1 MREALTFLAGLLVAA
16 LLAALLGPGFVDWRE
31 YRPHFEQR
39 ISAALGVETRVAGE
53 IGLRLLPS
61 PRLMLGQVRLGSS
74 ESEASSASIETLT
87 VELAL
92 APLAR
97 GEFRLVEAEADG
109 LTLNLVADEDGAI
122 NLPVRRGTGLP
133 SETAIDRLA
142 IRRAALIWR
151 EPGKA
156 AQTLAPV
163 SLDVSA
169 VSLAGP
175 WRVEG
180 EIAGASVRFATGAAE
195 TDGRLRT
202 KGTVTGEQVQVGFDG
217 ALILPAAES
226 KVRPGLEG
234 SFTIAPGG
242 AVSLAGRVSGDSRRL
257 DFSALAVEIAGGA
270 ARLEGEGS
278 FNPGGGHGSVQLK
291 ARRLDADALVEALA
305 QRPGYERA
313 FQALPG
319 ALDLSLELDQIAWRG
334 EDFSGFALRGKLDE
348 SGLDAATATV
358 KIANAVLDARGAL
371 DGQGFR
377 GTVEAKAPDARRAA
391 LALARL
397 GLEAGLAD
405 SFAAL
410 RSLDGAAALDWSS
423 ERLAVTQVTA
433 RAGSGPRLEGS
444 GALTRDRLDA
454 KLTLNGLDLATLP
467 LGDSLNA
474 LTGRRDLALDLTLN
488 GARYRASPP
497 GSARLALTRQGMDWR
512 LSRLAVDGFG
522 GVKVE
527 GEGALLPGGGEIS
540 GRVRAPRFAA
550 LTALA
555 GPLLPE
561 GFRRVLPRI
570 EDGLAGI
577 DAGFKLAR
585 APNGET
591 SVVAEGSAQAGR
603 LSLNGKLDAAGQW
616 NGGDVKVSL
625 DDRRRAFAAFGLP
638 RPARGGSGELSLG
651 FGANGPVGS
660 LSGPGLMLV
669 LEGAGSA
676 ARLSLQADG
685 PDQVLPDGLA
695 RLVPEGVLDASG
707 RVSLGEEARLDD
719 LVVNAGGKAARGALT
734 FSAERGIGGRLE
746 LPYLALQPALA
757 AVIGQAQPVA
767 GSQWSPSRFH
777 GATGLGEVRLALN
790 AERLDL
796 TDRIALTKA
805 RLDLV
810 AGPDGLVLDNLRGNH
825 AGGEVSGRLTARRE
839 GGLAQLAG
847 KLAWN
852 GLDLA
857 VLTKGALTGKLSGSF
872 EAGGSGES
880 PARLIA
886 ALGGAGSISV
896 SGAGMARF
904 DPAAISKVIAATG
917 DDASESETGR
927 LQDRIGE
934 ALEKASW
941 PLGDVT
947 IPFTQAAGV
956 LRVSPVS
963 VERAGLKADA
973 TGLVDWR
980 AMTTDLRLNLRPL
993 GAAPKGWP
1001 EQLPQIG
1008 VAWRGPLEAPRR
1020 ETDVGALSNVVAAR
1034 ALAREIERVEAF
1046 EADQRER
1053 AMNVRRLRAEREL
1066 RENERKLAEF
1076 LKAEEERRIAEEK
1089 RAEEARK
1096 AEEARLAEEARKADV
1111 ARKAE
1116 EARLAEEAR
1125 KAEIARR
1132 AEEARQVEEARR
1144 AEIARRL
1151 EEARVVEE
1159 ARKLEAAKRLED
1171 ARRVEEERRR
1181 ADEDKRRAEAE
1192 ERARQAAIRAAIEG
1206 RPGPMILQGAPP
1218 SYIPGDPPGYG
1229 RPRGEAPP
1237 LPPPLDIQSVP
1248 RPLSRSPLQN

>member
-1 MREALTFLAGLLVAA
+1 MREALTLLAGLLVAA

-31 YRPHFEQR
+31 YRPHFERR

-61 PRLMLGQVRLGSS
+61 PRLVLGQVRLGSS
-74 ESEASSASIETLT
+74 GNAASAATIETLT
-87 VELAL
+87 AELAL

-109 LTLNLVADEDGAI
+109 LTLNLVADETGAI
-122 NLPVRRGTGLP
+122 ALPAREGTGLP

-142 IRRAALIWR
+142 IRRSAVIWR

-156 AQTLAPV
+156 AQTLAPISV
-163 SLDVSA
+163 DVSA
-169 VSLAGP
+169 VALHGP

-180 EIAGASVRFATGAAE
+180 EIAGSSLRFATGAIEA
-195 TDGRLRT
+195 DGRLRT
-202 KGTVTGEQVQVGFDG
+202 KASVTGEQTQFGFDG
-217 ALILPAAES
+217 SLILAGAEQS
-226 KVRPGLEG
+226 VRPGLDG
-234 SFTIAPGG
+234 GFTIAPGG

-257 DFSALAVEIAGGA
+257 DFSSLAIEIAGGA

-278 FNPGGGHGSVQLK
+278 FNPADSKGSLQLK
-291 ARRLDADALVEALA
+291 ARRLDADVLTEALA
-305 QRPGYERA
+305 QRPGYQRA
-313 FQALPG
+313 LQALPG
-319 ALDLSLELDQIAWRG
+319 PVELSLDLDQIVWRG
-334 EDFSGFALRGKLDE
+334 EDFSGFALRGKLDGD
-348 SGLDAATATV
+348 GLDAGSATV
-358 KIANAVLDARGAL
+358 RIANAVLEARGAL

-391 LALARL
+391 LALTRL
-397 GLEAGLAD
+397 GVEAGLAD

-410 RSLDGAAALDWSS
+410 RSVDGTAALDWSD
-423 ERLAVTQVTA
+423 ERLAITRMSA

-444 GALTRDRLDA
+444 GAITPGRLDA
-454 KLTLNGLDLATLP
+454 KLTVNGLDLSTLP
-467 LGDSLNA
+467 AGDSLNA
-474 LTGRRDLALDLTLN
+474 LAGRRDLSLDLTLN
-488 GARYRASPP
+488 GLRYLSTPP
-497 GSARLALTRQGMDWR
+497 GSARLALTRQGSDWR
-512 LSRLAVDGFG
+512 LTRLAVDGFG

-527 GEGALLPGGGEIS
+527 GEGALLPGGGEIA

-577 DAGFKLAR
+577 DASFRLAR

-591 SVVAEGSAQAGR
+591 SVVADGSAQAGR
-603 LSLNGKLDAAGQW
+603 LSLNGKLNATGQW
-616 NGGDVKVSL
+616 SGGDVKLSL

-651 FGANGPVGS
+651 FGPNGPVGS
-660 LSGPGLMLV
+660 LAGPGLMLV
-669 LEGAGSA
+669 LEGAGGG

-695 RLVPEGVLDASG
+695 RLVPDGVLDASG
-707 RVSLGEEARLDD
+707 RVSFGDEARLDD
-719 LVVNAGGKAARGALT
+719 LVVNAGGKAARGTLS
-734 FSAERGIGGRLE
+734 FSAERGIGGRLD
-746 LPYLALQPALA
+746 LPYIALQPALA

-767 GSQWSPSRFH
+767 GSQWSPSRFQ
-777 GATGLGEVRLALN
+777 GATGLGEVRLALS
-790 AERLDL
+790 AERFDL
-796 TDRIALTKA
+796 TDRIALAKA
-805 RLDLV
+805 RLDLA
-810 AGPDGLVLDNLRGNH
+810 AGPDGLVLDNLRGSH

-839 GGLAQLAG
+839 GGLAQITGRLG
-847 KLAWN
+847 LT

-857 VLTKGALTGKLSGSF
+857 SLTKGALTGKLSGSF

-896 SGAGMARF
+896 AGAGMARF

-934 ALEKASW
+934 ALEKGSW

-963 VERAGLKADA
+963 IERAGLRADA

-980 AMTTDLRLNLRPL
+980 AMTADLRLNLRPL

-1001 EQLPQIG
+1001 EQLPQVG
-1008 VAWRGPLEAPRR
+1008 VAWRGPLDAPRR

-1053 AMNVRRLRAEREL
+1053 AMHIRRLRAEREL

-1096 AEEARLAEEARKADV
+1096 AEEARLAEEARRAEA

-1132 AEEARQVEEARR
+1132 AEEARQAEEARR

-1151 EEARVVEE
+1151 EEARIAEE
-1159 ARKLEAAKRLED
+1159 ARKAEIAKRQEELRKAED
-1171 ARRVEEERRR
+1171 ERR
-1181 ADEDKRRAEAE
+1181 KAEAE

-1237 LPPPLDIQSVP
+1237 LPPPLDIQPVP

>member
-1 MREALTFLAGLLVAA
+1 VREALTFLAGLLVAA

-39 ISAALGVETRVAGE
+39 IGAALGVDTRVAGE

-61 PRLMLGQVRLGSS
+61 PRLVLGQVRLGSG
-74 ESEASSASIETLT
+74 EAGASGATIETLT
-87 VELAL
+87 AELAL

-97 GEFRLVEAEADG
+97 GEFRLVEAVADG
-109 LTLNLVADEDGAI
+109 LTLNLIADETGAI
-122 NLPVRRGTGLP
+122 ALPVRQGTGLP
-133 SETAIDRLA
+133 AETAIDRLA
-142 IRRAALIWR
+142 IRRSALIWR

-156 AQTLAPV
+156 AQTLAPISV
-163 SLDVSA
+163 DVSA
-169 VSLAGP
+169 VSLHGP

-180 EIAGASVRFATGAAE
+180 EIAGSSVRFVTGAVEA
-195 TDGRLRT
+195 DGRLRT
-202 KGTVTGEQVQVGFDG
+202 KVSVTGEQAQFGFDG
-217 ALILPAAES
+217 SLILGATEGR
-226 KVRPGLEG
+226 VRPGLEG
-234 SFTIAPGG
+234 GFTMAPGG

-257 DFSALAVEIAGGA
+257 DFAGLAVDIAGGA

-278 FNPGGGHGSVQLK
+278 FNPADSTGSVQLK
-291 ARRLDADALVEALA
+291 ARRLDADALIEALA
-305 QRPGYERA
+305 QRPGYQRA
-313 FQALPG
+313 LQALPG
-319 ALDLSLELDQIAWRG
+319 QVDFSLELDQIAWRG
-334 EDFSGFALRGKLDE
+334 EDFSGFALRGKLDGD
-348 SGLDAATATV
+348 GLDAGSATV
-358 KIANAVLDARGAL
+358 RIANAVLDARGAL

-397 GLEAGLAD
+397 GVEAGLAD

-410 RSLDGAAALDWSS
+410 RSFDGTAVLDWSN
-423 ERLAVTQVTA
+423 EQLAVTRLTA

-444 GALTRDRLDA
+444 GALTSGRLDA
-454 KLTLNGLDLATLP
+454 KLTLNGLDLSTLP
-467 LGDSLNA
+467 PGDSLNA
-474 LTGRRDLALDLTLN
+474 LTGRRDLSLDLTLN
-488 GARYRASPP
+488 GLRYLSAPP
-497 GSARLALTRQGMDWR
+497 GSARLALTRQGSDWR

-527 GEGALLPGGGEIS
+527 GEGALLPGGGEIA

-561 GFRRVLPRI
+561 GLRRVLPRI

-577 DAGFKLAR
+577 DTGFKLAR
-585 APNGET
+585 ASNGET
-591 SVVAEGSAQAGR
+591 SVIAEGSAQAGR
-603 LSLNGKLDAAGQW
+603 LALNGKLDAAGQW
-616 NGGDVKVSL
+616 SGGDVKLSL

-638 RPARGGSGELSLG
+638 RPARGGPGELTLG
-651 FGANGPVGS
+651 FGAAGPVGS
-660 LSGPGLMLV
+660 LAGPGLMLV
-669 LEGAGSA
+669 LEGAGDA
-676 ARLSLQADG
+676 ARLNLQADG
-685 PDQVLPDGLA
+685 PGQVLPEGLA
-695 RLVPEGVLDASG
+695 RLVPDGLLDAHG
-707 RVSLGEEARLDD
+707 RVSFGEEARLDD
-719 LVVNAGGKAARGALT
+719 LVVNAGGKAARGALS
-734 FSAERGIGGRLE
+734 FSAERGIGGKLD
-746 LPYLALQPALA
+746 LPFLALQPLLST
-757 AVIGQAQPVA
+757 VLGQAQPIS
-767 GSQWSPSRFH
+767 GSQWSPSRFQ
-777 GATGLGEVRLALN
+777 GGTALGEIRLALG
-790 AERLDL
+790 ADRFEL
-796 TDRIALTKA
+796 TDRIALSKA
-805 RLDLV
+805 RFDLS
-810 AGPDGLVLDNLRGNH
+810 AGPDGLTLDNLRGGH
-825 AGGEVSGRLTARRE
+825 AGGEVSGRLTLRRE
-839 GGLAQLAG
+839 GGLAQVAG
-847 KLAWN
+847 KLGLA
-852 GLDLA
+852 GLDLST
-857 VLTKGALTGKLSGSF
+857 LTRGALTGRLSGSF

-904 DPAAISKVIAATG
+904 DPSAISKVIAATG
-917 DDASESETGR
+917 EDASESETDR
-927 LQDRIGE
+927 LQDRIGA

-963 VERAGLKADA
+963 VERAGLRAEA

-1001 EQLPQIG
+1001 EQLPQVG
-1008 VAWRGPLEAPRR
+1008 VAWRGPLEAPKR

-1076 LKAEEERRIAEEK
+1076 VKAEEERRIAEEK

-1096 AEEARLAEEARKADV
+1096 AEEARLAEEARRAEV

-1116 EARLAEEAR
+1116 EARLAEEVR

-1144 AEIARRL
+1144 AEVARRL
-1151 EEARVVEE
+1151 EEARVAEE
-1159 ARKLEAAKRLED
+1159 ARKLEGEKRAED

-1181 ADEDKRRAEAE
+1181 ADEDKRKAEAE

-1206 RPGPMILQGAPP
+1206 RPGPMIMQGAPP
-1218 SYIPGDPPGYG
+1218 SYIPGDPYV

>member
-1 MREALTFLAGLLVAA
+1 MREALTLLAGLLVAA

-61 PRLMLGQVRLGSS
+61 PRLTLGEVRLGSGG
-74 ESEASSASIETLT
+74 SEASSAGIEKLT
-87 VELAL
+87 TELAL

-109 LTLNLVADEDGAI
+109 LTLNLVADESGAI
-122 NLPVRRGTGLP
+122 ALPTRQGTGLP

-142 IRRAALIWR
+142 IRRSAVIWR
-151 EPGKA
+151 EPGKP
-156 AQTLAPV
+156 AQTLAPISV
-163 SLDVSA
+163 DVSA
-169 VSLAGP
+169 VALHGP

-180 EIAGASVRFATGAAE
+180 EVAGSSLRFATGAVEA
-195 TDGRLRT
+195 DGRLRT
-202 KGTVTGEQVQVGFDG
+202 KASVTGDQTQFGFDG
-217 ALILPAAES
+217 SLILGGAE
-226 KVRPGLEG
+226 RIRLGLEG
-234 SFTIAPGG
+234 GFTIAPGG
-242 AVSLAGRVSGDSRRL
+242 AVSLAGRVSGDNRRL
-257 DFSALAVEIAGGA
+257 DFSGLAIEIAGGA
-270 ARLEGEGS
+270 ARLEGEGA
-278 FNPGGGHGSVQLK
+278 FNPSDSTGSVQLK
-291 ARRLDADALVEALA
+291 ARRLDADMLIEALA
-305 QRPGYERA
+305 QRPGYQRA
-313 FQALPG
+313 LQALPG
-319 ALDLSLELDQIAWRG
+319 PVDLSLDLDQIVWRG
-334 EDFSGFALRGKLDE
+334 EDFSGFALRGRLDGDGIE
-348 SGLDAATATV
+348 AGSATV
-358 KIANAVLDARGAL
+358 KIANAILDARGAL

-377 GTVEAKAPDARRAA
+377 GTIEAKAPDARRAA

-397 GLEAGLAD
+397 GIEAGLAD

-410 RSLDGAAALDWSS
+410 RSFEGAAALDWSN
-423 ERLAVTQVTA
+423 ERLAITRMTA

-444 GALTRDRLDA
+444 GAITPGRLDA

-467 LGDSLNA
+467 PGDSLNA

-488 GARYRASPP
+488 GLRYLSAPP
-497 GSARLALTRQGMDWR
+497 GSARLALTRQGSDWR

-527 GEGALLPGGGEIS
+527 GEGALLPNGGEIA

-585 APNGET
+585 ASNGET

-616 NGGDVKVSL
+616 SGGDVKLSL

-651 FGANGPVGS
+651 FGPNGPVGS
-660 LSGPGLMLV
+660 LAGPGLMLV
-669 LEGAGSA
+669 LEGAGGG

-695 RLVPEGVLDASG
+695 RLVPDGVLDASG
-707 RVSLGEEARLDD
+707 RVSFGEEVRLDD
-719 LVVNAGGKAARGALT
+719 LVANAGGKAARGMLT
-734 FSAERGIGGRLE
+734 FSAESGIGGRLD
-746 LPYLALQPALA
+746 LPYFALQPALTA
-757 AVIGQAQPVA
+757 ALGQSQPVA
-767 GSQWSPSRFH
+767 GSQWSPSRFQS
-777 GATGLGEVRLALN
+777 ATGLGEIKLVLN

-796 TDRIALTKA
+796 TDRTALSKA
-805 RLDLV
+805 RLDLA
-810 AGPDGLVLDNLRGNH
+810 AGPDGLVLDNLRGSH

-839 GGLAQLAG
+839 GGLAQING
-847 KLAWN
+847 KLGLA

-857 VLTKGALTGKLSGSF
+857 VLTRGALTGRLSGTF

-896 SGAGMARF
+896 AGAGMARF

-917 DDASESETGR
+917 EDASESETGR

-963 VERAGLKADA
+963 IERAGLKADA

-1001 EQLPQIG
+1001 EQMPQVG
-1008 VAWRGPLEAPRR
+1008 VAWRGPLDAPRR

-1053 AMNVRRLRAEREL
+1053 AMHIRRLRAEREM

-1076 LKAEEERRIAEEK
+1076 LKVEEERRIAEEK

-1096 AEEARLAEEARKADV
+1096 AEEARLAEEARKA
-1111 ARKAE
+1111 
-1116 EARLAEEAR
+1116 
-1125 KAEIARR
+1125 EIARR
-1132 AEEARQVEEARR
+1132 AEEARQAEEARR
-1144 AEIARRL
+1144 AEIARKL
-1151 EEARVVEE
+1151 EEARIAEE
-1159 ARKLEAAKRLED
+1159 ARKAEVAKRQEELRKAED
-1171 ARRVEEERRR
+1171 ERR
-1181 ADEDKRRAEAE
+1181 KAEAE

-1218 SYIPGDPPGYG
+1218 SYIQGDPPGYG

>member
-1 MREALTFLAGLLVAA
+1 MREALTLLAGLLVAA

-61 PRLMLGQVRLGSS
+61 PRLRLGQVRLGSG
-74 ESEASSASIETLT
+74 EAGTSGATIETLT
-87 VELAL
+87 AELAL

-109 LTLNLVADEDGAI
+109 LTLNLTADETGAI
-122 NLPVRRGTGLP
+122 ALPAREGAGLP

-142 IRRAALIWR
+142 IRRSAVIWR

-156 AQTLAPV
+156 AQTLSPISV
-163 SLDVSA
+163 DVSA
-169 VSLAGP
+169 VALHGP

-180 EIAGASVRFATGAAE
+180 EIAGSSIRFASGAIEA
-195 TDGRLRT
+195 DGRLRT
-202 KGTVTGEQVQVGFDG
+202 KSSITGEQTQFGFDG
-217 ALILPAAES
+217 SLVLATAEGRL
-226 KVRPGLEG
+226 RPGIEG
-234 SFTIAPGG
+234 SFTMAPGG

-257 DFSALAVEIAGGA
+257 DFSGLAVEIAGGA

-278 FNPGGGHGSVQLK
+278 FNPVESTGSIQLK
-291 ARRLDADALVEALA
+291 ARRLDADALIEALA
-305 QRPGYERA
+305 QRPGYQRA
-313 FQALPG
+313 LQTLPG
-319 ALDLSLELDQIAWRG
+319 PVDVSVDLDQIAWRG
-334 EDFSGFALRGKLDE
+334 EDFSGFALRGKLDGD
-348 SGLDAATATV
+348 GLDAGSATV
-358 KIANAVLDARGAL
+358 RIANAVLDARGAL

-397 GLEAGLAD
+397 GVEAGLAD

-410 RSLDGAAALDWSS
+410 RSFEGTAALDWSD
-423 ERLAVTQVTA
+423 ERLAITRLTA

-444 GALTRDRLDA
+444 GAITPDRLDA

-467 LGDSLNA
+467 TGDSLNA
-474 LTGRRDLALDLTLN
+474 LAGRRDLSLDLTLN
-488 GARYRASPP
+488 GLRYRSTPP
-497 GSARLALTRQGMDWR
+497 GSARLGLTREGSDWR
-512 LSRLAVDGFG
+512 LSRLTVDGFG

-527 GEGALLPGGGEIS
+527 GEGALLPGGGEIA

-591 SVVAEGSAQAGR
+591 SIVAEGSAQAGR
-603 LSLNGKLDAAGQW
+603 LALNGKLDAAGQW
-616 NGGDVKVSL
+616 NGDVKLSL

-651 FGANGPVGS
+651 FGAHGPVGS
-660 LSGPGLMLV
+660 LAGPGLMLV

-695 RLVPEGVLDASG
+695 RLVPDGVLDASG
-707 RVSLGEEARLDD
+707 RVTFGDEPRLDD
-719 LVVNAGGKAARGALT
+719 LVVNAGGKAARGALS
-734 FSAERGIGGRLE
+734 FSAERGIGGRLD
-746 LPYLALQPALA
+746 LPYAALQPMLT
-757 AVIGQAQPVA
+757 AVLGQSQPVA
-767 GSQWSPSRFH
+767 GSQWSPSRFQ
-777 GATGLGEVRLALN
+777 GATGLGEVRLALS
-790 AERLDL
+790 AGRLDL

-805 RLDLV
+805 RLDLA
-810 AGPDGLVLDNLRGNH
+810 AGPDGLVLDNLRGSH
-825 AGGEVSGRLTARRE
+825 AGGEVSGRLNVRRE
-839 GGLAQLAG
+839 GGLAQVTG
-847 KLAWN
+847 KLGLS

-857 VLTKGALTGKLSGSF
+857 SLTRGALTGKLSGSF

-896 SGAGMARF
+896 AGAGMARF

-917 DDASESETGR
+917 EDASESETGR
-927 LQDRIGE
+927 LQDRIGA
-934 ALEKASW
+934 ALETANW

-963 VERAGLKADA
+963 IERAGLRADA
-973 TGLVDWR
+973 AGLVDWR
-980 AMTTDLRLNLRPL
+980 AMSVDLRLNLRPL

-1001 EQLPQIG
+1001 EQLPQVG
-1008 VAWRGPLEAPRR
+1008 VAWRGPLDAPRR

-1053 AMNVRRLRAEREL
+1053 AMHVRRLRAERET
-1066 RENERKLAEF
+1066 RENERKLGEF

-1089 RAEEARK
+1089 RAE
-1096 AEEARLAEEARKADV
+1096 D
-1111 ARKAE
+1111 
-1116 EARLAEEAR
+1116 
-1125 KAEIARR
+1125 ARR
-1132 AEEARQVEEARR
+1132 AEEAR
-1144 AEIARRL
+1144 L
-1151 EEARVVEE
+1151 VEE
-1159 ARKLEAAKRLED
+1159 ARKAELARRAEEAKQAEELRKLEIAKRQED
-1171 ARRVEEERRR
+1171 MRRAEDERR
-1181 ADEDKRRAEAE
+1181 KAEAE
-1192 ERARQAAIRAAIEG
+1192 ERARQAAIRAAIEAG
-1206 RPGPMILQGAPP
+1206 PGPMILQGAPP

-1229 RPRGEAPP
+1229 RPRGDAPS
-1237 LPPPLDIQSVP
+1237 LPPPLDIQSLP

>member
-1 MREALTFLAGLLVAA
+1 MREALTLLAGLLVAA

-61 PRLMLGQVRLGSS
+61 PRLTLGQVRLGSS
-74 ESEASSASIETLT
+74 EAGASSASIETLT
-87 VELAL
+87 AELAL

-109 LTLNLVADEDGAI
+109 MTLSLVADETGAI
-122 NLPVRRGTGLP
+122 ALPARQGAGLP
-133 SETAIDRLA
+133 SQTAIDRLA
-142 IRRAALIWR
+142 IRRSALIWR
-151 EPGKA
+151 EPGKP
-156 AQTLAPV
+156 AQTLAPISV
-163 SLDVSA
+163 DVSA
-169 VSLAGP
+169 VALHGP

-180 EIAGASVRFATGAAE
+180 EIAGASLRFATGAIE

-202 KGTVTGEQVQVGFDG
+202 KASVTGEQSQFGFDG
-217 ALILPAAES
+217 SLILAGADGR
-226 KVRPGLEG
+226 VRPGFEG

-257 DFSALAVEIAGGA
+257 DFSGLAVEIAGGA

-278 FNPGGGHGSVQLK
+278 FNPSDSTGNVQLK
-291 ARRLDADALVEALA
+291 ARRLDADALSEALA
-305 QRPGYERA
+305 QRPGYQRA
-313 FQALPG
+313 LQALPG
-319 ALDLSLELDQIAWRG
+319 PVDLSLDLDQIVWRG
-334 EDFSGFALRGKLDE
+334 EDFSGFALRGKLD
-348 SGLDAATATV
+348 SDGLEAGSATV
-358 KIANAVLDARGAL
+358 RIANAVLDARGVL

-377 GTVEAKAPDARRAA
+377 GTIEAKAPDARRAA

-397 GLEAGLAD
+397 GVEAGLAD

-410 RSLDGAAALDWSS
+410 RSVDAMATLDWSD
-423 ERLAVTQVTA
+423 ERLAITRIAA

-444 GALTRDRLDA
+444 GAITPSRLDA
-454 KLTLNGLDLATLP
+454 KLSLNGLDLSTLP
-467 LGDSLNA
+467 TGDSLNA
-474 LTGRRDLALDLTLN
+474 LIGRRDLALDLTLN
-488 GARYRASPP
+488 GLRYLSAPP
-497 GSARLALTRQGMDWR
+497 GSARLALTRQGSDWR

-527 GEGALLPGGGEIS
+527 GEGALLPGGGEIA

-577 DAGFKLAR
+577 DAAFKLVR
-585 APNGET
+585 ASNGET

-603 LSLNGKLDAAGQW
+603 LTLNGKLDAAGQW
-616 NGGDVKVSL
+616 SGGDVKLSL

-660 LSGPGLMLV
+660 LAGPGLMLV
-669 LEGAGSA
+669 LEGAGGG

-695 RLVPEGVLDASG
+695 RLVPDGVLDASG
-707 RVSLGEEARLDD
+707 RISFGDEARLDD
-719 LVVNAGGKAARGALT
+719 LVVNAGGKAARGALS
-734 FSAERGIGGRLE
+734 FSAESGIGGRLD
-746 LPYLALQPALA
+746 LPYLALQPALT
-757 AVIGQAQPVA
+757 AVLGQSQPVA
-767 GSQWSPSRFH
+767 GSQWSPSRFQ
-777 GATGLGEVRLALN
+777 GVTGLGEIKLALA

-805 RLDLV
+805 RLDLA
-810 AGPDGLVLDNLRGNH
+810 AGPDGLVLDNLRGSH

-839 GGLAQLAG
+839 GGLAQING
-847 KLAWN
+847 KLGLA

-857 VLTKGALTGKLSGSF
+857 TLTRGALTGKLSGSF

-886 ALGGAGSISV
+886 ALGGAGSVSV
-896 SGAGMARF
+896 AGAGMTRF

-917 DDASESETGR
+917 DDASESEAGR

-963 VERAGLKADA
+963 VERAGLRADA

-1001 EQLPQIG
+1001 EQMPQVG
-1008 VAWRGPLEAPRR
+1008 VAWRGPLDAPRR

-1053 AMNVRRLRAEREL
+1053 AMHIRRLRAEREM

-1096 AEEARLAEEARKADV
+1096 AEET
-1111 ARKAE
+1111 
-1116 EARLAEEAR
+1116 RLAEEAR
-1125 KAEIARR
+1125 KAEVARR

-1144 AEIARRL
+1144 AEIARKL
-1151 EEARVVEE
+1151 EEARIAEE
-1159 ARKLEAAKRLED
+1159 ARKAEIAKRQEELRKAED
-1171 ARRVEEERRR
+1171 ERR
-1181 ADEDKRRAEAE
+1181 KAEAE

-1218 SYIPGDPPGYG
+1218 SYIQGDPPGYG

>member
-1 MREALTFLAGLLVAA
+1 VREALTFLAGLLVAA

-39 ISAALGVETRVAGE
+39 ISAVLGVETRVAGE

-61 PRLMLGQVRLGSS
+61 PRLTLGQVRLGSG
-74 ESEASSASIETLT
+74 EAGASGATIETLT
-87 VELAL
+87 AELAL

-109 LTLNLVADEDGAI
+109 LTLNLVADETGAI
-122 NLPVRRGTGLP
+122 SLPARQGAGLP
-133 SETAIDRLA
+133 TETAIDRLA
-142 IRRAALIWR
+142 IRRAAVIWR

-156 AQTLAPV
+156 AQTLAPISV
-163 SLDVSA
+163 DVSA

-180 EIAGASVRFATGAAE
+180 EIAGASLRIATGAAE
-195 TDGRLRT
+195 SDARLRT
-202 KGTVTGEQVQVGFDG
+202 KGSLTGEQVQLGFDG
-217 ALILPAAES
+217 SLILPAAES

-234 SFTIAPGG
+234 SFTVAPGG

-257 DFSALAVEIAGGA
+257 DFSGLAVEIAGGA

-278 FNPGGGHGSVQLK
+278 FNPGGGQGSVQLK
-291 ARRLDADALVEALA
+291 ARRLDADALIEALS

-334 EDFSGFALRGKLDE
+334 EDFSGFVLRGKLDE
-348 SGLDAATATV
+348 SGLDTATATV
-358 KIANAVLDARGAL
+358 RIANAVLDARGAL
-371 DGQGFR
+371 DGRGFR

-397 GLEAGLAD
+397 GVEAGLAD

-410 RSLDGAAALDWSS
+410 RSLDGSAVFDWSS
-423 ERLAVTQVTA
+423 ERLAVTQLTA

-444 GALTRDRLDA
+444 GALTHDRLDA
-454 KLTLNGLDLATLP
+454 KLTLNGLDLSTLP

-512 LSRLAVDGFG
+512 LTRLAVDGFG

-550 LTALA
+550 LAALA

-561 GFRRVLPRI
+561 GLRRVLPRI

-577 DAGFKLAR
+577 DAGFKLVR
-585 APNGET
+585 ASNGKT
-591 SVVAEGSAQAGR
+591 SAIADGSAQAGR
-603 LSLNGKLDAAGQW
+603 LSLNGKLDAAGLW
-616 NGGDVKVSL
+616 SGGDVKLSL

-638 RPARGGSGELSLG
+638 RPARGGPGELTLG
-651 FGANGPVGS
+651 FGASGPVGS

-669 LEGAGSA
+669 LEGVGDA
-676 ARLSLQADG
+676 ARLNLQADAPG
-685 PDQVLPDGLA
+685 QVLPEGLA
-695 RLVPEGVLDASG
+695 RLVPDGVLDAHG
-707 RVSLGEEARLDD
+707 RLTLGEEARLDD
-719 LVVNAGGKAARGALT
+719 LVVNAGGKTARGALS
-734 FSAERGIGGRLE
+734 FSAERGIGGRLD
-746 LPYLALQPALA
+746 LPSLALRPVLA
-757 AVIGQAQPVA
+757 AVLGQAQPVA
-767 GSQWSPSRFH
+767 GSQWSPSRFQ
-777 GATGLGEVRLALN
+777 GATGLREIKLALS

-796 TDRIALTKA
+796 TEATALSKA
-805 RLDLV
+805 RLDLM
-810 AGPDGLVLDNLRGNH
+810 AGPDGLVLENLRGGH
-825 AGGEVSGRLTARRE
+825 AGGEISGRLSARRE

-896 SGAGMARF
+896 SGAGMTRF
-904 DPAAISKVIAATG
+904 DPSAISRVIAATG
-917 DDASESETGR
+917 DDASESETDR
-927 LQDRIGE
+927 LQDRIGA

-963 VERAGLKADA
+963 IERAGLRADA
-973 TGLVDWR
+973 TGLIDWR

-1001 EQLPQIG
+1001 EQLPQVG

-1053 AMNVRRLRAEREL
+1053 AMHVRRLRAEREL

-1096 AEEARLAEEARKADV
+1096 AEEARLAEEARKA
-1111 ARKAE
+1111 
-1116 EARLAEEAR
+1116 
-1125 KAEIARR
+1125 EIARR
-1132 AEEARQVEEARR
+1132 AEEARQAEEARR

-1151 EEARVVEE
+1151 EEARIAED
-1159 ARKLEAAKRLED
+1159 ARKLEAAKRQED
-1171 ARRVEEERRR
+1171 MRKAEDERRR
-1181 ADEDKRRAEAE
+1181 TEAE

-1206 RPGPMILQGAPP
+1206 PQPGPMILQGAPR

>member
-1 MREALTFLAGLLVAA
+1 MREALTLLAGLLVAA

-61 PRLMLGQVRLGSS
+61 PRLTLGEVRLGSG
-74 ESEASSASIETLT
+74 ENGASSASIETLT
-87 VELAL
+87 AELAL

-109 LTLNLVADEDGAI
+109 LTLNLVADETGAI
-122 NLPVRRGTGLP
+122 TLPPRQGAGLP

-156 AQTLAPV
+156 AQTLAPISV
-163 SLDVSA
+163 DVSA
-169 VSLAGP
+169 VALHGP

-180 EIAGASVRFATGAAE
+180 EIAGSSLRFATGAIEA
-195 TDGRLRT
+195 DGRLRT
-202 KGTVTGEQVQVGFDG
+202 KASVTGEQTQFGLDG
-217 ALILPAAES
+217 SLVLAGAEG
-226 KVRPGLEG
+226 RIRAGLEG
-234 SFTIAPGG
+234 AFTITPGG

-257 DFSALAVEIAGGA
+257 DFSGLAIEIAGGA

-278 FNPGGGHGSVQLK
+278 FNPADSTGSVQLK
-291 ARRLDADALVEALA
+291 ARRLDADMLIEALA

-313 FQALPG
+313 LQALPG
-319 ALDLSLELDQIAWRG
+319 PIDLSLDLDQIAWRG
-334 EDFSGFALRGKLDE
+334 EDFSGFALRGKLDGD
-348 SGLDAATATV
+348 GLDAGSATV
-358 KIANAVLDARGAL
+358 RIANAVLDARGAL
-371 DGQGFR
+371 DSQGFR

-397 GLEAGLAD
+397 GVEAGLAD

-410 RSLDGAAALDWSS
+410 RSLDGVATLDWSG
-423 ERLAVTQVTA
+423 ERLAITRLSA

-444 GALTRDRLDA
+444 GALTAGRLDA

-467 LGDSLNA
+467 PGDSLNA
-474 LTGRRDLALDLTLN
+474 LAGRRDLALDLTLN
-488 GARYRASPP
+488 GLRYLSVPP
-497 GSARLALTRQGMDWR
+497 GSARLALTRQGSDWR

-527 GEGALLPGGGEIS
+527 GEGALLPGGGEIA

-585 APNGET
+585 AANGET
-591 SVVAEGSAQAGR
+591 SIAAEGTAQAGR

-616 NGGDVKVSL
+616 SGGDVKLSL

-651 FGANGPVGS
+651 FGPNGPVGS
-660 LSGPGLMLV
+660 LAGPGLMLV
-669 LEGAGSA
+669 LEAGGDA

-685 PDQVLPDGLA
+685 PGQILPEGLA
-695 RLVPEGVLDASG
+695 RLVPDGVLDASG
-707 RVSLGEEARLDD
+707 RVTLGEEARLDD
-719 LVVNAGGKAARGALT
+719 LVVNAGGKAARGALS
-734 FSAERGIGGRLE
+734 FSSESGVGGRLD
-746 LPYLALQPALA
+746 LPSLALQPALTA
-757 AVIGQAQPVA
+757 ILGQAQPVA
-767 GSQWSPSRFH
+767 GSQWSPSRFQ
-777 GATGLGEVRLALN
+777 GATGLTEIRLSLGADRF
-790 AERLDL
+790 EL

-805 RLDLV
+805 RLDLA
-810 AGPDGLVLDNLRGNH
+810 AGPDGLTLDNLRGSH
-825 AGGEVSGRLTARRE
+825 ADGEVSGRLTARRE
-839 GGLAQLAG
+839 GGLAQVAG
-847 KLAWN
+847 KLGLS

-857 VLTKGALTGKLSGSF
+857 VLTRGALTGKLSGSF

-917 DDASESETGR
+917 DDASESETDR
-927 LQDRIGE
+927 LQDRIGA

-963 VERAGLKADA
+963 VERAGLRAEA

-1001 EQLPQIG
+1001 EQMPQVG
-1008 VAWRGPLEAPRR
+1008 VAWRGPLDAPRR

-1053 AMNVRRLRAEREL
+1053 AMNVRRLRAEREM

-1076 LKAEEERRIAEEK
+1076 LKAEEERRVAEEK

-1096 AEEARLAEEARKADV
+1096 AEEARLAEEARKA
-1111 ARKAE
+1111 
-1116 EARLAEEAR
+1116 
-1125 KAEIARR
+1125 EITRR
-1132 AEEARQVEEARR
+1132 AEEARQA
-1144 AEIARRL
+1144 
-1151 EEARVVEE
+1151 EE
-1159 ARKLEAAKRLED
+1159 ARKLEVAKRLEET
-1171 ARRVEEERRR
+1171 RRAEEERRQAEETR
-1181 ADEDKRRAEAE
+1181 RRAEAE
-1192 ERARQAAIRAAIEG
+1192 ERARQAASRAAIEA

-1218 SYIPGDPPGYG
+1218 SYIPGDPYV
-1229 RPRGEAPP
+1229 RSRGEAPP

>member
-1 MREALTFLAGLLVAA
+1 VREALTLLAGLLVAA

-61 PRLMLGQVRLGSS
+61 PRLTLGEVRLGSGG
-74 ESEASSASIETLT
+74 SEASSASIEKLT
-87 VELAL
+87 TELAL

-109 LTLNLVADEDGAI
+109 LTLNLVADESGAI
-122 NLPVRRGTGLP
+122 ALPTRQGTGLP

-142 IRRAALIWR
+142 IRRSAVIWR
-151 EPGKA
+151 EPGKP
-156 AQTLAPV
+156 AQTLAPISV
-163 SLDVSA
+163 DVSA
-169 VSLAGP
+169 VALHGP

-180 EIAGASVRFATGAAE
+180 EVAGSSLRFATGAVEA
-195 TDGRLRT
+195 DGRLRT
-202 KGTVTGEQVQVGFDG
+202 KASVTGDQTQFGFDG
-217 ALILPAAES
+217 SLILGGAE
-226 KVRPGLEG
+226 RIRLGLEG
-234 SFTIAPGG
+234 GFTIAPGG
-242 AVSLAGRVSGDSRRL
+242 AVSLAGRVSGDNRRL
-257 DFSALAVEIAGGA
+257 DFSGLAIEIAGGA
-270 ARLEGEGS
+270 ARLEGEGA
-278 FNPGGGHGSVQLK
+278 FNPSDSTGSVQLK
-291 ARRLDADALVEALA
+291 ARRLDADMLIEALA
-305 QRPGYERA
+305 QRPGYQRA
-313 FQALPG
+313 LQALPG
-319 ALDLSLELDQIAWRG
+319 PVDLSLDLDQIVWRG
-334 EDFSGFALRGKLDE
+334 EDFSGFALRGRLDGDGIE
-348 SGLDAATATV
+348 AGSATV
-358 KIANAVLDARGAL
+358 KIANAILDARGAL

-397 GLEAGLAD
+397 GVEAGLAD

-410 RSLDGAAALDWSS
+410 RSFEGAAALDWSN
-423 ERLAVTQVTA
+423 ERLAITRMTA

-444 GALTRDRLDA
+444 GAITPGRLDA

-467 LGDSLNA
+467 PGDSLNA

-488 GARYRASPP
+488 GLRYLSAPP
-497 GSARLALTRQGMDWR
+497 GSARLALTRQGSDWR

-527 GEGALLPGGGEIS
+527 GEGALLPGGGEIA

-585 APNGET
+585 ASNGET

-616 NGGDVKVSL
+616 SGGDVKLSL

-651 FGANGPVGS
+651 FGQNGPVGS
-660 LSGPGLMLV
+660 LAGPGLMLV
-669 LEGAGSA
+669 LEGAGGG

-695 RLVPEGVLDASG
+695 RLVPDGVLDASG
-707 RVSLGEEARLDD
+707 RVSFGEEVRLDD
-719 LVVNAGGKAARGALT
+719 LVANAGGKAARGVLT
-734 FSAERGIGGRLE
+734 FSAESGIGGRLD
-746 LPYLALQPALA
+746 LPYFALQPALTA
-757 AVIGQAQPVA
+757 ALGQSQPVA
-767 GSQWSPSRFH
+767 GSQWSPSRFQS
-777 GATGLGEVRLALN
+777 ATGLGEIKLVLN

-796 TDRIALTKA
+796 TDRIALSKA
-805 RLDLV
+805 RLDLA
-810 AGPDGLVLDNLRGNH
+810 AGPDGLVLDNLRGSH

-839 GGLAQLAG
+839 GGLAQVNG
-847 KLAWN
+847 KLGLA

-857 VLTKGALTGKLSGSF
+857 VLTRGALTGRLSGTF

-896 SGAGMARF
+896 AGAGMARF

-917 DDASESETGR
+917 EDASESETGR

-963 VERAGLKADA
+963 IERAGLRADA

-1001 EQLPQIG
+1001 EQMPQVG
-1008 VAWRGPLEAPRR
+1008 VAWRGPLDAPRR

-1053 AMNVRRLRAEREL
+1053 AMHIRRLRAEREM

-1096 AEEARLAEEARKADV
+1096 AEEARLAEEARKA
-1111 ARKAE
+1111 
-1116 EARLAEEAR
+1116 
-1125 KAEIARR
+1125 EIARR
-1132 AEEARQVEEARR
+1132 AEEARQAEEARR
-1144 AEIARRL
+1144 AEVARKL
-1151 EEARVVEE
+1151 EEARIAEE
-1159 ARKLEAAKRLED
+1159 ARKAEVAKRQEELRKAED
-1171 ARRVEEERRR
+1171 ERRK
-1181 ADEDKRRAEAE
+1181 ADAE

-1218 SYIPGDPPGYG
+1218 SYIQGDPPGYG

>member
-1 MREALTFLAGLLVAA
+1 MREALTLLAGLLVAA

-39 ISAALGVETRVAGE
+39 ISAALGVETRVAGD

-61 PRLMLGQVRLGSS
+61 PRLRLGEVRLGSG
-74 ESEASSASIETLT
+74 ESGTSSASVETLT
-87 VELAL
+87 AELAL

-109 LTLNLVADEDGAI
+109 LTLNLAADETGAI
-122 NLPVRRGTGLP
+122 ALPARQGVGIP

-142 IRRAALIWR
+142 IRRSAVIWR
-151 EPGKA
+151 EPGKPA
-156 AQTLAPV
+156 RTLAPISV
-163 SLDVSA
+163 DVSA
-169 VSLAGP
+169 VALHGP

-180 EIAGASVRFATGAAE
+180 EVAGSSLRFATGAIEA
-195 TDGRLRT
+195 DGRLRT
-202 KGTVTGEQVQVGFDG
+202 KASVTGEQTQFGFDG
-217 ALILPAAES
+217 SLILAGAERS
-226 KVRPGLEG
+226 VRPGLEG

-257 DFSALAVEIAGGA
+257 DFSGLAIDIAGGA

-278 FNPGGGHGSVQLK
+278 FYPAESKGNVQLK
-291 ARRLDADALVEALA
+291 ARRLDADMLGEALA
-305 QRPGYERA
+305 QRPGYQRA
-313 FQALPG
+313 LQALPG
-319 ALDLSLELDQIAWRG
+319 PVDLALELDQIVWRG
-334 EDFSGFALRGKLDE
+334 EDFSGFALRGKLDGD
-348 SGLDAATATV
+348 GLDAGSATV
-358 KIANAVLDARGAL
+358 KIASAVLDARGAL

-377 GTVEAKAPDARRAA
+377 GSVEAKAPDARRAA

-397 GLEAGLAD
+397 GVESGLAD

-410 RSLDGAAALDWSS
+410 RSFDATATLDWSD
-423 ERLAVTQVTA
+423 ERLAIGRMTA

-444 GALTRDRLDA
+444 GAITSGRLDA
-454 KLTLNGLDLATLP
+454 KLTLNGFDLATLP
-467 LGDSLNA
+467 PGDSLNA
-474 LTGRRDLALDLTLN
+474 LAGRRDLALDLTLN
-488 GARYRASPP
+488 GLRYLSAPP
-497 GSARLALTRQGMDWR
+497 GSARLALTRQGNDWR

-527 GEGALLPGGGEIS
+527 GEGALLPGGGEIA

-577 DAGFKLAR
+577 DTGFKLAR
-585 APNGET
+585 AANGET

-603 LSLNGKLDAAGQW
+603 LALNGKLDAAGQW
-616 NGGDVKVSL
+616 SGGEVKLSL

-651 FGANGPVGS
+651 FGPNGPAGS
-660 LSGPGLMLV
+660 LAGPGLMLV
-669 LEGAGSA
+669 LEGAGGG

-685 PDQVLPDGLA
+685 PDQILPDGLA
-695 RLVPEGVLDASG
+695 RLVPDGVLDASG
-707 RVSLGEEARLDD
+707 RVSFGDEARLDD
-719 LVVNAGGKAARGALT
+719 LVVNAGGKAARGVLT
-734 FSAERGIGGRLE
+734 FSAENGIGGRLD
-746 LPYLALQPALA
+746 LPYFALQPALT
-757 AVIGQAQPVA
+757 AVLGQAQPVA
-767 GSQWSPSRFH
+767 GSQWSPSRFQ
-777 GATGLGEVRLALN
+777 GATGLGEIKLALA

-796 TDRIALTKA
+796 TDKIALAKA
-805 RLDLV
+805 RLDLA
-810 AGPDGLVLDNLRGNH
+810 AGPDGLALDNLRGGH

-839 GGLAQLAG
+839 GGLAQING
-847 KLAWN
+847 KLGLA

-857 VLTKGALTGKLSGSF
+857 MLTKGALTGKLSGDF

-904 DPAAISKVIAATG
+904 DPTAISKVIAATG

-947 IPFTQAAGV
+947 IPFIQAAGV

-963 VERAGLKADA
+963 VERAGLRAEA

-1001 EQLPQIG
+1001 DQMPQVG
-1008 VAWRGPLEAPRR
+1008 VAWRGALEAPRR

-1066 RENERKLAEF
+1066 RENERRLAEF
-1076 LKAEEERRIAEEK
+1076 LKAEEERRLAEEK

-1096 AEEARLAEEARKADV
+1096 AEEARLAEEARKAEL
-1111 ARKAE
+1111 ARRAE
-1116 EARLAEEAR
+1116 EARQAEEARRAEVARKLEEARIAEEAR
-1125 KAEIARR
+1125 KAEIAK
-1132 AEEARQVEEARR
+1132 RQEDARR
-1144 AEIARRL
+1144 AE
-1151 EEARVVEE
+1151 
-1159 ARKLEAAKRLED
+1159 D
-1171 ARRVEEERRR
+1171 ERR
-1181 ADEDKRRAEAE
+1181 KTEAE

-1218 SYIPGDPPGYG
+1218 SYIPGDPYV